1 MYEQISAA
9 NQPPDADDDGASSQ
23 AKRRRED
30 ASEDD
35 ASAAPKKPKKGKTQ
49 QEKSDA
55 VLARQLSNELN
66 GRARSSRAGSST
78 KKTNGAKRGARKG
91 NKSSA
96 TVNSDGEEDA
106 EGDRPPKKSKSR
118 KNPNVDTSFLPDRER
133 EEQERRD
140 REELRQE
147 WLKKQEEM
155 KNEDIEITYSYWDGS
170 GHRKSVMVGCVSTYH
185 GALHLTTQV
194 IACISMGVV

>member
-1 MYEQISAA
+1 MSSSMSRVPSELDGPLQDVENLFRDEQKKVKKRKKVAKSTLSF
-9 NQPPDADDDGASSQ
+9 AS
-23 AKRRRED
+23 
-30 ASEDD
+30 DD
-35 ASAAPKKPKKGKTQ
+35 A
-49 QEKSDA
+49 E
-55 VLARQLSNELN
+55 E
-66 GRARSSRAGSST
+66 
-78 KKTNGAKRGARKG
+78 
-91 NKSSA
+91 
-96 TVNSDGEEDA
+96 DGEEDA

-118 KNPNVDTSFLPDRER
+118 KNPNVDTSSLPDRER

-170 GHRKSVMVGCVSTYH
+170 GHRNSVMVGCVSMYH

-194 IACISMGVV
+194 TARISMGVV